1 MLFNSPS
8 TSRQILTVTKLNRLA
23 RTVLEG
29 EIGLVWLSAEISNFV
44 AASSGHWYFTLK
56 DNKAQVRAA
65 MFKGSNR
72 YVKQR
77 PKEGD
82 KVLVRASVGLYEPR
96 GDYQL
101 VIEHLEADGD
111 GALKQAF
118 EALKLKLQRDGLFDA
133 DAKRPVPQVINKI
146 GVVTSSAG
154 AALHDVLTVLKRR
167 SPATE
172 VIVYPTLVQGEQA
185 PAQIIHALETAYHRD
200 EVDVILLTRGGGSLE
215 DLWCFNDEALA
226 HCISASP
233 VPVVSA
239 VGHEVD
245 VTIAD
250 FVADVR
256 APTPSAGAELLSRD
270 QSERLAFVQQK
281 ATALD
286 RAWQQQF
293 RHQQHQLAVL
303 QQRLK
308 AVHPE
313 RRLQS
318 QSQSLDRAA
327 LALSHA
333 MESRIAGYATRLNNL
348 LRRLDRQNPAN
359 RVVRLQDR
367 CSQLDSALK
376 KSVHRLLESKNRQ
389 LQGQAQLLNSV
400 SPLQTLTRGYSITF
414 ADDKQPVLSAAEV
427 SAGDEITTRL
437 ASGEIISK
445 VTTVKKSL

>member
-281 ATALD
+281 ATALN

-293 RHQQHQLAVL
+293 RQQQHQLAVL

-376 KSVHRLLESKNRQ
+376 KSVQRLLESKNRQ
-389 LQGQAQLLNSV
+389 LQGQGQLLNSV

-414 ADDKQPVLSAAEV
+414 ADDKPILSSTEV
-427 SAGDEITTRL
+427 SEGDEITTRL

>member
-281 ATALD
+281 ATALN

-293 RHQQHQLAVL
+293 RQQQHQLAVL

-333 MESRIAGYATRLNNL
+333 MESRITGYATRLNNL

-376 KSVHRLLESKNRQ
+376 KSVQRLLESKNRQ

-414 ADDKQPVLSAAEV
+414 ADDKPILSSTEV
-427 SAGDEITTRL
+427 SEGDEITTRL

>member
-65 MFKGSNR
+65 MFKGANR

-281 ATALD
+281 ATALN

-293 RHQQHQLAVL
+293 RQQQHQLAVL

-318 QSQSLDRAA
+318 QSQSLDRAS

-376 KSVHRLLESKNRQ
+376 KSVQRLLESKNRQ

-414 ADDKQPVLSAAEV
+414 ADDKPVLSATEV

>member
-281 ATALD
+281 ATALN

-293 RHQQHQLAVL
+293 RQQQHQLAVL

-376 KSVHRLLESKNRQ
+376 KSVQRLLESKNRQ

-414 ADDKQPVLSAAEV
+414 ADDKPILSSTEV
-427 SAGDEITTRL
+427 SEGDEITTRL
-437 ASGEIISK
+437 ASGEINSK

>member
-281 ATALD
+281 ATALN

-293 RHQQHQLAVL
+293 RQQQHQLAVL

-348 LRRLDRQNPAN
+348 LRRLDRQHPAN

-414 ADDKQPVLSAAEV
+414 ADDKPILSSTEV
-427 SAGDEITTRL
+427 SEGDEITTRL

>member
-281 ATALD
+281 ATALN

-293 RHQQHQLAVL
+293 RQQQHQLAVL

-376 KSVHRLLESKNRQ
+376 KSVQRLLESKNRQ

-414 ADDKQPVLSAAEV
+414 ADDKPILSSTEV
-427 SAGDEITTRL
+427 SEGDEITTRL

>member
-8 TSRQILTVTKLNRLA
+8 TSRQILPVTKLNRLA

-270 QSERLAFVQQK
+270 QSERLAFVLQK
-281 ATALD
+281 ATALN

-376 KSVHRLLESKNRQ
+376 KSVQRLLENKNRQ

-414 ADDKQPVLSAAEV
+414 ADDKPVLSSTEV
-427 SAGDEITTRL
+427 SEGDEITTRL

>member
-281 ATALD
+281 ATALN

-293 RHQQHQLAVL
+293 RQQQHQLAVL

-414 ADDKQPVLSAAEV
+414 ADDKPVLSSTEV
-427 SAGDEITTRL
+427 SEGDEITTRL

>member
-270 QSERLAFVQQK
+270 QSERLAYVQQK
-281 ATALD
+281 ASALS

-293 RHQQHQLAVL
+293 RQQQHQLAVL

-376 KSVHRLLESKNRQ
+376 KSVQRLLESKNRQ

-414 ADDKQPVLSAAEV
+414 ADDKPVLSSTEV
-427 SAGDEITTRL
+427 SEGDEITTRL

>member
-281 ATALD
+281 ATALN

-293 RHQQHQLAVL
+293 RQQQHQLAVL

-367 CSQLDSALK
+367 CSHLDSALK

-414 ADDKQPVLSAAEV
+414 ADDKPILSSTEV
-427 SAGDEITTRL
+427 SEGDEITTRL

>member
-133 DAKRPVPQVINKI
+133 DATRPVPQVINKI

-281 ATALD
+281 ATALN

-293 RHQQHQLAVL
+293 RQQQHQLAVL

-376 KSVHRLLESKNRQ
+376 KSVQRLLESKNRQ

-414 ADDKQPVLSAAEV
+414 ADDKPILSSTEV
-427 SAGDEITTRL
+427 SEGDEITTRL

>member
-1 MLFNSPS
+1 M
-8 TSRQILTVTKLNRLA
+8 
-23 RTVLEG
+23 
-29 EIGLVWLSAEISNFV
+29 
-44 AASSGHWYFTLK
+44 
-56 DNKAQVRAA
+56 
-65 MFKGSNR
+65 
-72 YVKQR
+72 
-77 PKEGD
+77 
-82 KVLVRASVGLYEPR
+82 
-96 GDYQL
+96 
-101 VIEHLEADGD
+101 
-111 GALKQAF
+111 
-118 EALKLKLQRDGLFDA
+118 
-133 DAKRPVPQVINKI
+133 
-146 GVVTSSAG
+146 
-154 AALHDVLTVLKRR
+154 
-167 SPATE
+167 
-172 VIVYPTLVQGEQA
+172 
-185 PAQIIHALETAYHRD
+185 
-200 EVDVILLTRGGGSLE
+200 
-215 DLWCFNDEALA
+215 
-226 HCISASP
+226 
-233 VPVVSA
+233 VSA

-281 ATALD
+281 ATALN

-376 KSVHRLLESKNRQ
+376 KSVQRLLESKNRQ

-414 ADDKQPVLSAAEV
+414 ADDKPILSSTEV
-427 SAGDEITTRL
+427 SEGDEITTRL